1 MKKILSLLLLCSVFV
16 SLSACN
22 MGRIEDE
29 TEESSSQDTGEE
41 NMFDKTM
48 KERDY
53 AMNFLRTEGM
63 IKMNGRTGKDGDG
76 IICDNALAGFEMNV
90 RFDGE
95 LKLTATATAPLDADS
110 LYLEREPKERTEK
123 EKEEKPANAYFTVYV
138 DGVRSETRFCFPE
151 GETVTLTIAE
161 SDGTKTH
168 HIRVVKQTEPQFA
181 LATLESISFTGYID
195 EKPTNKRL
203 LIEVIGDSITTGY
216 GNIWKTG
223 DGAAE
228 QALYQDATQAY
239 PFLVAET
246 LNADVSL
253 VGCSGVGAVRGWRTF
268 PMTTFYGARSYYR
281 DMNTSKSGG
290 RRPDLIIISL
300 GTNDKYAPAE
310 NGGAVSDA
318 EFKAGILSFIDEV
331 RAGNEGIPVVLIYGQ
346 MTSRLNEVMPSIVAA
361 TDGVYAYKL
370 SAAQG
375 GGAGH
380 PSAEQ
385 QFDAS
390 IELLQKM
397 KQDDIIP

>member
-1 MKKILSLLLLCSVFV
+1 MKKLLSCLLLFSLLLSLCS
-16 SLSACN
+16 CN
-22 MGRIEDE
+22 MGRTQQES
-29 TEESSSQDTGEE
+29 TESENEGEE
-41 NMFDKTM
+41 DMFDKTV
-48 KERDY
+48 KKRDY

-63 IKMNGRTGKDGDG
+63 IKVNGRTGKDGDG

-90 RFDGE
+90 RFEGE

-110 LYLEREPKERTEK
+110 LYLDKEPKERGEK
-123 EKEEKPANAYFTVYV
+123 EKEEKPADAYFTVYV
-138 DGVRSETRFCFPE
+138 DGVRSEIRFCFPE
-151 GETVTLTIAE
+151 DETTTLTIAE

-195 EKPTNKRL
+195 EKPQNKSL
-203 LIEVIGDSITTGY
+203 YIEIIGDSITTGY
-216 GNIWKTG
+216 GNIWISG

-239 PFLVAET
+239 PFLVGEA

-253 VGCSGVGAVRGWRTF
+253 VGCSGVGAVRGCRPF

-281 DMNTSKSGG
+281 NINTAKSGA
-290 RRPDLIIISL
+290 RKPDLVIVSL

-318 EFKAGILSFIDEV
+318 EFMAGLLSFIDEV
-331 RAGNEGIPVVLIYGQ
+331 RQGNEGLPVVLVYGQ
-346 MTSRLNEVMPSIVAA
+346 MTSRLNEVMPSVVAA

-370 SAAQG
+370 SAAG
-375 GGAGH
+375 GGGGGH
-380 PSAEQ
+380 PSADQHMAAKE
-385 QFDAS
+385 
-390 IELLQKM
+390 ELLAALRR
-397 KQDDIIP
+397 DGLIP